1 MNPTLQAW
9 RIASPPPIA
18 WMMASF
24 RDSLVEPRVPRGS
37 GRACVAA
44 APNPGKVQFPSGD
57 GFVINLQETP
67 EMLDATTRLAV
78 QINSEAGSL

>member
-9 RIASPPPIA
+9 RNASPPPIA

-24 RDSLVEPRVPRGS
+24 RDSLVEVRAARAY
-37 GRACVAA
+37 GRALAA
-44 APNPGKVQFPSGD
+44 ASPGKVELPSGD